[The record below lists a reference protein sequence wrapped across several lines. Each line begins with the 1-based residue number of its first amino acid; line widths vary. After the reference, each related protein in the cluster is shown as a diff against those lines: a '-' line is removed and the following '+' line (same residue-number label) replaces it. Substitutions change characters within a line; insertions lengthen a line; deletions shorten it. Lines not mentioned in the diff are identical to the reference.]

1 MLIFSFHGKISRN
14 SRDGEG
20 NVGCPCF
27 GCKKNTEN
35 ILHHDECLGWPKNS
49 VKQKI
54 ISIDCK
60 ILAREM

>member
-14 SRDGEG
+14 SRGGEG

-35 ILHHDECLGWPKNS
+35 ILHHDECLG
-49 VKQKI
+49 
-54 ISIDCK
+54 
-60 ILAREM
+60 